1 MVKTPSERHLK
12 LKLRQ
17 LDTRLRLGYHRVT
30 SHIFLNGNIP
40 EITGNDILQNYLKEL
55 FYHPCQCDRETMKE
69 AMERAAL
76 AAALGEN
83 EEISLPRQPMQLLAA
98 PIHLL
103 SLIEA
108 RTWLVKEYQNDYWNA
123 GFAGNVNYKYDKENE
138 ESCYE
143 HEMKRPYAWPEELV
157 GCANVTVA
165 IKALGA
171 NLHQIEKSNDCPTST
186 LLFFKEL
193 IKRRLESENLDPED
207 YYKKEEWEV
216 LGKRRRTRR
225 RKAMERQTLLQ
236 VRVALQ

>member
-1 MVKTPSERHLK
+1 MVNTPSERHLK

-98 PIHLL
+98 PLHLL

-108 RTWLVKEYQNDYWNA
+108 RTWPVKEYQNDYWNA

-171 NLHQIEKSNDCPTST
+171 NLHQLDKSNDCPTST
-186 LLFFKEL
+186 LFFF
-193 IKRRLESENLDPED
+193 
-207 YYKKEEWEV
+207 
-216 LGKRRRTRR
+216 
-225 RKAMERQTLLQ
+225 
-236 VRVALQ
+236 